1 MMVLKKASTLVCL
14 VVIAGTLAACAPADL
29 VLVPKYRTVGE
40 HKGAGQL
47 VLGVA
52 TGGPG
57 VTGGVEREQFVYG
70 EVRTTDGKIKGNVLG
85 PVAPAVLVRDALQ
98 QELITSGYSVQ
109 FDTAAAARQAERGV
123 VLTMSSL
130 SLDEVAS
137 LVKIEAECRVHLVL
151 ELWQQGKLLSRLT
164 YSKTLSDFAVR
175 DREQLH
181 QKVLQKTLATVMQS
195 ATADLTAY
203 FK

>member
-1 MMVLKKASTLVCL
+1 MMVLKTASTLVCL
-14 VVIAGTLAACAPADL
+14 VVMAGMLAACAPADL
-29 VLVPKYRTVGE
+29 VLVPSYAAVGE
-40 HKGAGQL
+40 HRGGGQL

-52 TGGPG
+52 TVGPG
-57 VTGGVEREQFVYG
+57 APGGVEREQFVYG

-85 PVAPAVLVRDALQ
+85 PVAPAMLVRDALQ
-98 QELITSGYSVQ
+98 QELAKSGYDVR
-109 FDTAAAARQAERGV
+109 FDSALARQAERGV
-123 VLTMSSL
+123 VLTVSSL

-137 LVKIEAECRVHLVL
+137 LVKIEAECKVQLVL
-151 ELWQQGKLLSRLT
+151 ELWQQGTLLSRLT

-181 QKVLQKTLATVMQS
+181 QKVLQKTLATVMQA
-195 ATADLTAY
+195 ATADLTTY

>member
-1 MMVLKKASTLVCL
+1 MVLKKAATLICL
-14 VVIAGTLAACAPADL
+14 VVIAGALAACVSADL
-29 VLVPKYRTVGE
+29 MLVPKYRAVGE
-40 HKGAGQL
+40 QQGTGL
-47 VLGVA
+47 VVLGVA
-52 TGGPG
+52 TDGPG
-57 VTGGVEREQFVYG
+57 AAGRVEREQYVYG

-98 QELITSGYSVQ
+98 QELVKSGYDVR
-109 FDTAAAARQAERGV
+109 FDASAARQAERGI
-123 VLTMSSL
+123 VLTVSSL

-137 LVKIEAECRVHLVL
+137 LVKIEAECKVQLVL
-151 ELWQQGKLLSRLT
+151 ELWQQGRLLSRLT

-181 QKVLQKTLATVMQS
+181 QKLLQKTLATVMQA
-195 ATADLTAY
+195 ATADLATY

>member
-1 MMVLKKASTLVCL
+1 MKVLKKASTLVCL
-14 VVIAGTLAACAPADL
+14 VVMAGVLAACAPADL
-29 VLVPKYRTVGE
+29 VLVPNYRAVGE

-57 VTGGVEREQFVYG
+57 ASGGVEREQFIYG

-109 FDTAAAARQAERGV
+109 FDTAAARQAERGV

-137 LVKIEAECRVHLVL
+137 LVKIEVECKLQLVV

-181 QKVLQKTLATVMQS
+181 QKVLQKTLATVMQA